1 MKVLLVGV
9 CVEERFVPIFNK
21 ISSPQAS
28 ISISAIKYSRLIFE
42 GFKHH
47 VNEDCTGV
55 FLVPIGMYPE
65 SKVFFWKSRMS
76 RGRYYLPFV
85 NILILKQVS
94 IALSLTYFA
103 FKWCFANRKE
113 KKVVVFTCIYLP
125 FIVPFVFLKRLAQL
139 KLASFVPDL
148 PEYEFTYVKSEPS
161 IKQMLVPVYTRLTN
175 TLCRLVDY
183 FVFISDAMKSK
194 FREKPYS
201 VVEGFVDI
209 NGGYSEVKILTS
221 KKTIMYAGALLEKF
235 GIGNLLEAFLLIP
248 GDYELWLFGS
258 GEMESEILIAV
269 ERDPRI
275 KLWGS
280 VTNKEV
286 MEYERCATILVN
298 PRFTS
303 NEFTKY
309 SFPSKILEYMSSGRP
324 ALTTR
329 LESIPHDYHDNLYF
343 IEDES
348 IEGMRDAIEWCL
360 GKPDTELTEF
370 GCCARNYV
378 LSEKNNVVRI
388 AEVLHKLERL

>member
-1 MKVLLVGV
+1 M
-9 CVEERFVPIFNK
+9 PIFNK

-28 ISISAIKYSRLIFE
+28 ISIAAIKYSRLIFE

-47 VNEDCTGV
+47 LNEDCVGV
-55 FLVPIGMYPE
+55 FLVPIGMYPKA
-65 SKVFFWKSRMS
+65 KVFCLKSRMV
-76 RGRYYLPFV
+76 RGGHYLPFV
-85 NILILKQVS
+85 NLLILKQVS
-94 IALSLTYFA
+94 IALSLAYFA
-103 FKWCFANRKE
+103 LKWCYANRKE

-125 FIVPFVFLKRLAQL
+125 FIVPFVFLKLLAQL

-148 PEYEFTYVKSEPS
+148 PEYEFSYAKSKLS
-161 IKQMLVPVYTRLTN
+161 IKRMLVPFYIRLTN
-175 TLCRLVDY
+175 ALCWLVDY
-183 FVFISDAMKSK
+183 FVFISDAMKLK

-201 VVEGFVDI
+201 IVEGFVDI
-209 NGGYSEVKILTS
+209 SGGYPGNKNLTT

-235 GIGNLLEAFLLIP
+235 GIGNLLGAFLLIP

-258 GEMESEILIAV
+258 GEMESEILIAA

-275 KLWGS
+275 KFWGS

-286 MEYERCATILVN
+286 MEYERCATILIN
-298 PRFTS
+298 PRFTT

-324 ALTTR
+324 VLTTR
-329 LESIPHDYHDNLYF
+329 LESISHDYYDKLYF

-378 LSEKNNVVRI
+378 LAEKNNIVRI
-388 AEVLHKLERL
+388 AEVLHKLEQL